1 MLPAR
6 RPRLVAQRVAERVTA
21 ARIAEEQR
29 ARERDERKA
38 AEAIERDR
46 ARKRRAN
53 TPLAGVLETAVGWIL
68 SIVGALI
75 VSLALT
81 WLVRHPQALDSLT
94 SVVRSVLH
102 LK

>member
-6 RPRLVAQRVAERVTA
+6 RPRLLAQRVAERVTA
-21 ARIAEEQR
+21 ERVAEEQR

-46 ARKRRAN
+46 ARKRGAN

-75 VSLALT
+75 VSLVLT
-81 WLVRHPQALDSLT
+81 WLVRHPQALDALS
-94 SVVRSVLH
+94 RGAWSVLH
-102 LK
+102 LR